1 MLFKNN
7 LFMKRVIKQTL
18 GIDVAQKELV
28 VTLGKLNEDLSLE
41 LFARK
46 VFLNNKKGFFELKKW
61 IYKLAD
67 KNIPVH
73 YVMEATGVYHES
85 FAYFLDGEHE
95 KISIVLPSKISNYI
109 RTLNVKT
116 ITDQTASDAICQFGL
131 ERRLDEWHAP
141 NEQYSQMRQLTRE
154 RDQLVTERTMLKNQ
168 LHAEQSE
175 AFPNKN
181 SIKRFVER
189 IKLLDKQINQIMIE
203 LKSMIK
209 NDNELKERIDIICS
223 IPGIGMLTACVI
235 LAETNNFDL
244 IRNKKQLTSYAGLD
258 IKEKI
263 SGTSVRGKSRIS
275 KRGNKYLRKAM
286 HLPSLC
292 SIRHCERY
300 KEIFKRLVSKHG
312 IKMKASTAV
321 QRKLLELSY
330 ILVKNNTRFDPDFF
344 ENEIKKKGA
353 VEESTAPLQSETCS
367 T

>member
-1 MLFKNN
+1 
-7 LFMKRVIKQTL
+7 MKRSIKQTL

-46 VFLNNKKGFFELKKW
+46 VFPNNKKGFIELKKW
-61 IYKLAD
+61 AVKLAD
-67 KNIPVH
+67 KNVPIN
-73 YVMEATGVYHES
+73 YVMEATGVYHEA
-85 FAYFLDGEHE
+85 FAYYLDSEHE

-109 RTLNVKT
+109 RTLQVKT

-131 ERRLDEWHAP
+131 ERRMDEWHAP
-141 NEQYSQMRQLTRE
+141 NEKYKQMRQLTRE
-154 RDQLVTERTMLKNQ
+154 RDQIVAERTMLKNQ
-168 LHAEQSE
+168 LHAEKSE

-181 SIKRFVER
+181 SIKRFMER
-189 IKLLDKQINQIMIE
+189 IKLLNKQINQIMIE
-203 LKSMIK
+203 LKSLI
-209 NDNELKERIDIICS
+209 NDDNELKERIDIICS

-258 IKEKI
+258 IKEKV

-292 SIRHCERY
+292 TIRHCKRY

-330 ILVKNNTRFDPDFF
+330 VLVKNNTRFDTEYF
-344 ENEIKKKGA
+344 ENELKKKW
-353 VEESTAPLQSETCS
+353 VEENSTVPLQSETCS